1 MLGRKQLPA
10 PEDPVL
16 EELKAQTELL
26 RVIAEQQKNI
36 IGGLR
41 ALAQRHDA
49 MPEAARD
56 LRTLVSASFL
66 DVSGRLDLGGA
77 GGGTPEHH
85 REMEGLARTAFLEGV
100 RGAMQRTSG

>member
-1 MLGRKQLPA
+1 MLN
-10 PEDPVL
+10 
-16 EELKAQTELL
+16 ELRAQTELL
-26 RVIAEQQKNI
+26 RLIAEQQKNI

-56 LRTLVSASFL
+56 LRTLVAASFL
-66 DVSGRLDLGGA
+66 DVSSRLDLGAA
-77 GGGTPEHH
+77 GGSTPEHH
-85 REMEGLARTAFLEGV
+85 REMEGLARTAFLGGV

>member
-16 EELKAQTELL
+16 NELRAQTELL
-26 RVIAEQQKNI
+26 RLIAEQQKNI

-56 LRTLVSASFL
+56 LRTLVAASFL
-66 DVSGRLDLGGA
+66 DVSGRLDLGSA

-85 REMEGLARTAFLEGV
+85 REMEGLARTAFLGGV

>member
-1 MLGRKQLPA
+1 MLGRKQLPS
-10 PEDPVL
+10 PNDPVL
-16 EELKAQTELL
+16 DELRAQTELL
-26 RVIAEQQKNI
+26 RLIAEQQKNI

-56 LRTLVSASFL
+56 LRTLVAASFL
-66 DVSGRLDLGGA
+66 DVSGRLDLGPSGA
-77 GGGTPEHH
+77 TAEHH
-85 REMEGLARTAFLEGV
+85 REMEGLARTAFLGGV

>member
-16 EELKAQTELL
+16 NELRAQTELL
-26 RVIAEQQKNI
+26 RLIAEQQKNI

-56 LRTLVSASFL
+56 LRTLVAASFL
-66 DVSGRLDLGGA
+66 DVSGRLDLGSG

-85 REMEGLARTAFLEGV
+85 REMEGLARTAFLGGV

>member
-1 MLGRKQLPA
+1 MLGRKQLPS
-10 PEDPVL
+10 PDDPVL
-16 EELKAQTELL
+16 DELRAQTELL
-26 RVIAEQQKNI
+26 RLIAEQQKNI

-56 LRTLVSASFL
+56 LRTLVAASFL
-66 DVSGRLDLGGA
+66 DVSGRLDLGTAGA
-77 GGGTPEHH
+77 TAEHH
-85 REMEGLARTAFLEGV
+85 REMEGLARTAFLGGV

>member
-1 MLGRKQLPA
+1 MLGRKELPA
-10 PEDPVL
+10 PEDHVL
-16 EELKAQTELL
+16 NELRAQTELL
-26 RVIAEQQKNI
+26 RLIAEQQKNI

-56 LRTLVSASFL
+56 LQTLVAASFL
-66 DVSGRLDLGGA
+66 DVSGRLDLDGSGVTA
-77 GGGTPEHH
+77 EHH
-85 REMEGLARTAFLEGV
+85 REMEGMARTAFLGGV